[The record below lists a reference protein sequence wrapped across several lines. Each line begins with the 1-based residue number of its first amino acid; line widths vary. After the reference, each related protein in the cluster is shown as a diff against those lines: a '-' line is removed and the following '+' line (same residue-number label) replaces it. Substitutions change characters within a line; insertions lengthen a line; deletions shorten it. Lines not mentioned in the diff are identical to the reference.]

1 LRSLGSKKEFCV
13 ILLKDSYKEEIIQ
26 PLNGMNYGNEKKLG
40 SEIEE
45 SFELVYQANLNQLR
59 NEFEISARKRRE
71 STEQSPVHVESVS
84 K

>member
-1 LRSLGSKKEFCV
+1 
-13 ILLKDSYKEEIIQ
+13 
-26 PLNGMNYGNEKKLG
+26 MNYGNEKKLG